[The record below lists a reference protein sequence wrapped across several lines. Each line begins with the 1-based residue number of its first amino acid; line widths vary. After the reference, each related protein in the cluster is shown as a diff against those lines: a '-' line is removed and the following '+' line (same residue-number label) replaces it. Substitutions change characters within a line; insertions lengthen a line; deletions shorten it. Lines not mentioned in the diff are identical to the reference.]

1 MIPKK
6 RSGRIWLSDFYLIV
20 GSIKSKNPKTRVIV
34 GTFYVHALIID
45 FNRALG
51 IVFTAWAKLTGA
63 YNVTNGDDDCGL
75 VPRKG
80 TMPCSSIP

>member
-34 GTFYVHALIID
+34 GTFYVHILIID
-45 FNRALG
+45 FNVLTNSFVKTHG
-51 IVFTAWAKLTGA
+51 IRDRFYRMGQAHWGIQC
-63 YNVTNGDDDCGL
+63 YEW
-75 VPRKG
+75 
-80 TMPCSSIP
+80 